1 MRRIAA
7 GLVVLIAVSASPRI
21 GAQQI
26 SPVADLERVRNLYVA
41 AAYAEALAAIP
52 APDGVTRTD
61 LEQYRALCLLALGRE
76 SEAVSAVERLVR
88 DHPTFVPPASDTTPR
103 MLAIFAAARA
113 RVVPDVAKRAYI
125 DAKASYERKDRQA
138 AHDGFQ
144 KTVEL
149 IDSLPEAEKTALAD
163 LRLLASE
170 FLDLT
175 ASERANVA
183 ATSGSVP
190 AENGG
195 VSTSASAKPSPPAVP
210 AGVYAPPVAIKEDL
224 PAWNPP
230 DPASRRTEYVGLL
243 RVQISAQGK
252 VESATIVKRT
262 HPTYD
267 VAALR
272 AAKSWVYQPAT
283 RGGEPV
289 AAQKDIQVRLL
300 PK

>member
-1 MRRIAA
+1 MRRLGVGLILLISFSMATRIA
-7 GLVVLIAVSASPRI
+7 
-21 GAQQI
+21 AQQI
-26 SPVADLERVRNLYVA
+26 SPVADLERVRTLYVA

-76 SEAVSAVERLVR
+76 AEAVTAVERMVR
-88 DHPTFVPPASDTTPR
+88 DHPTFLPPATDTTPR
-103 MLAIFAAARA
+103 MLAIFGTARA
-113 RVVPDVAKRAYI
+113 KLVPDVAKRAYV
-125 DAKASYERKDRQA
+125 DAKASYEKKDRAA

-144 KTVEL
+144 KTLEL

-175 ASERANVA
+175 ASARPDAPTTA
-183 ATSGSVP
+183 RSTP
-190 AENGG
+190 AENGSVG
-195 VSTSASAKPSPPAVP
+195 TDGSAKPSPPAAP
-210 AGVYAPPVAIKEDL
+210 AGAYAPPVAIKEQL
-224 PAWNPP
+224 PPWNPP
-230 DPASRRTEYVGLL
+230 DTAARRSEYVGLL

-252 VESATIVKRT
+252 VESATMVKRT

-272 AAKSWVYQPAT
+272 AAKSWIYQPAT

-300 PK
+300 PR

>member
-1 MRRIAA
+1 LLALLSLDVARTLA
-7 GLVVLIAVSASPRI
+7 
-21 GAQQI
+21 AQQI
-26 SPVADLERVRNLYVA
+26 PPVTDLERVRNLYVA

-52 APDGVTRTD
+52 APAGETRTD

-76 SEAVSAVERLVR
+76 AEAVAAVERLVR
-88 DHPTFVPPASDTTPR
+88 DHPTFVPSASETTPR
-103 MLAIFAAARA
+103 MLAIFGTARA
-113 RVVPDVAKRAYI
+113 KLVPDVAKRAYL
-125 DAKASYERKDRQA
+125 DAKAAYEKKDAEA

-144 KTVEL
+144 RTLDL
-149 IDSLPEAEKTALAD
+149 IDSLPDPEKTTLAD

-175 ASERANVA
+175 ATARPAPPSATPASSQPDGGVG
-183 ATSGSVP
+183 TSGSTKP
-190 AENGG
+190 A
-195 VSTSASAKPSPPAVP
+195 SP
-210 AGVYAPPVAIKEDL
+210 AGPYAPPVAIKEEL

-230 DPASRRTEYVGLL
+230 DNAARRTEYVGLL
-243 RVQISAQGK
+243 RVQISAAGK
-252 VESATIVKRT
+252 VESATMVRRT

-272 AAKSWVYQPAT
+272 AAKSWIYQPAT

-289 AAQKDIQVRLL
+289 AALKDIQVRLL